1 MTQSKQP
8 DFESTVN
15 IEELDLSGIME
26 DDTITIDFNDTY
38 STTTAYPL
46 TDANGDIT
54 ITGVNSG
61 PFTISGTDTI
71 DLDWLKDDN
80 FTLDLNPT
88 MWEDCMPDPQKLKK
102 MCEQYPALEKAYENF
117 KTVYSMVEQDW
128 KGNHEDD
135 DDIPF

>member
-38 STTTAYPL
+38 RTTTAYPL

-135 DDIPF
+135 NDIPF